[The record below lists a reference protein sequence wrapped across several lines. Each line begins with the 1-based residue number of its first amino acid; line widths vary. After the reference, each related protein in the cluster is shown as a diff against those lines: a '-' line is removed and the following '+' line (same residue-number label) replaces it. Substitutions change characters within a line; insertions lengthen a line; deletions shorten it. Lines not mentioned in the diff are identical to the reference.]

1 MGAVE
6 FKRVSPWN
14 HGSTRFRITE
24 TDDLKYI
31 TKDCSYTDVHG

>member
-24 TDDLKYI
+24 TDGLSALLGCGYVEVR
-31 TKDCSYTDVHG
+31 Y